1 MDYKKVLLLHFT
13 QGLSGRSI
21 AEVTG
26 VSKSTINEF
35 LKRFRESKELYY
47 PLPEDVTNEAIAALL
62 YKKAGNPSTDL
73 YRDFNIEDVH
83 RALPPREKCNSVVFQ
98 RLLLRRRNGNLRYK
112 QLDPCQQQCHFLLW
126 RNHTVS
132 RKQKRVMRPGTTL
145 SANHHASAQVAPQLC
160 PVL

>member
-26 VSKSTINEF
+26 VSKSAINEF

-47 PLPEDVTNEAIAALL
+47 PLPEDVTNETIAAML
-62 YKKAGNPSTDL
+62 YKKAGNPSADL

-83 RALPPREKCNSVVFQ
+83 RALTRKGETLKHLWKKYNVTGTVAGKKPLSYRQFC
-98 RLLLRRRNGNLRYK
+98 RRYANWLDSTKITFRYSPTLK
-112 QLDPCQQQCHFLLW
+112 
-126 RNHTVS
+126 S
-132 RKQKRVMRPGTTL
+132 RTRKL
-145 SANHHASAQVAPQLC
+145 F
-160 PVL
+160 